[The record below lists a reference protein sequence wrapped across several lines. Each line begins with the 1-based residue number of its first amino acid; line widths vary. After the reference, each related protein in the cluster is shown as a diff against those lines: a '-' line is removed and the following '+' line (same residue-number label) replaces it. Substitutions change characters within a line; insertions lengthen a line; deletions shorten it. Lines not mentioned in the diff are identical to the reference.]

1 MNIAILGGSFDPP
14 HKGHVA
20 VAKRLLK
27 LFHFDEIWLMPLFQH
42 PFSKNLSAPS
52 KRFAMVKYLEKKNI
66 KISDLEISK
75 KTISYTID
83 TLKFLAKNNPN
94 DRFCWIIGTDQVNSF
109 TKWKKW
115 QEIINKFRVIVV
127 PRTNFK
133 KAEKEIKDL
142 TKQINV
148 PKNIFLV
155 DRKKFPPIYISSTLT
170 RKKIKEKKSISN
182 LVPKKIEKYIIKN
195 KLYE

>member
-20 VAKRLLK
+20 VARRLLK
-27 LFHFDEIWLMPLFQH
+27 LFHFDQIWLMPLFQH
-42 PFSKNLSAPS
+42 PFSKNLSSPA
-52 KRFAMVKYLEKKNI
+52 KRFAMAKYLEKKNI
-66 KISDLEISK
+66 KISDLEIRK

-83 TLKFLAKNNPN
+83 TLKFLAKKNPK
-94 DRFCWIIGTDQVNSF
+94 DTFCWIIGTDQVNSF

-115 QEIINKFRVIVV
+115 REIINKFKIIIV
-127 PRTNFK
+127 PRTSFK

-142 TKQINV
+142 ARQINI
-148 PKNIFLV
+148 PKNIILV

-182 LVPKKIEKYIIKN
+182 FVPKKVDGYIIKN
-195 KLYE
+195 ELYG